1 MNITQLN
8 QKIKKSNS
16 NFKRKTLAEKRV
28 LIAKD
33 ALELFKLGKI
43 SIERGQFVSFD
54 SSLSVY
60 NYVFEISQ
68 ENELQ
73 KLLPKI
79 HNCKVCALGGL
90 MISKAN
96 LYNDCKLSVEE
107 RDLKYLNPRRI
118 KNIPYFTK
126 YQSQLIET
134 AFEMGEGYF
143 GESGDGKY
151 YLILKEKDKN
161 KAINFGYKYSDD
173 DDRFVAIMKNIIKN
187 KGTFKP

>member
-33 ALELFKLGKI
+33 ALELLESGKI

-54 SSLSVY
+54 SSLSV
-60 NYVFEISQ
+60 EISQ

-79 HNCKVCALGGL
+79 RNCKVCALGGL

-107 RDLKYLNPRRI
+107 KDLKYLNPHRI

-143 GESGDGKY
+143 GEGGDGKY
-151 YLILKEKDKN
+151 YLILKKKDKN